1 MKQQTGLFWH
11 VHHEKLLE
19 WCHNYDERVA
29 YIQNK
34 KPEEEQETRLRL
46 FKPVK
51 GKLPQEV
58 VKASQEYDKARQELN
73 KARQELNK
81 AMQENNKAAQENN
94 KAARENDKA
103 WQEYDKARQEYS
115 KALNNNKELIEALH
129 KAECPNCPWNGRTI
143 FPAS

>member
-58 VKASQEYDKARQELN
+58 VKASQEYDKARQEHD
-73 KARQELNK
+73 KAR
-81 AMQENNKAAQENN
+81 
-94 KAARENDKA
+94 
-103 WQEYDKARQEYS
+103 QEYDKARQEYS

-129 KAECPNCPWNGRTI
+129 KAECPNCPWNGR
-143 FPAS
+143 

>member
-58 VKASQEYDKARQELN
+58 VKASQEYDKARQEYS
-73 KARQELNK
+73 
-81 AMQENNKAAQENN
+81 

-143 FPAS
+143 FPVA

>member
-81 AMQENNKAAQENN
+81 ARQ
-94 KAARENDKA
+94 ENDKA
-103 WQEYDKARQEYS
+103 WQEYDKV
-115 KALNNNKELIEALH
+115 LNDNKELIEALH
-129 KAECPNCPWNGRTI
+129 KAECPNCPWNGHTI
-143 FPAS
+143 FPA